1 MKTVNQP
8 VRKKDAMQLVT
19 GQPVYM
25 DDVIP
30 QDCLIV
36 KLLRS
41 PHANAIVKNID
52 TSRAMLVCPTAA
64 PDELPAAVQAAVPT
78 GSNLRGSAAYRTHLV
93 GVLVKRAVQ
102 ALGNLEVL

>member
-36 KLLRS
+36 KLLRLPPTPMRS
-41 PHANAIVKNID
+41 SKILIPPAPC
-52 TSRAMLVCPTAA
+52 LCPAW
-64 PDELPAAVQAAVPT
+64 
-78 GSNLRGSAAYRTHLV
+78 R
-93 GVLVKRAVQ
+93 
-102 ALGNLEVL
+102 